1 MKTEL
6 ITNVSH
12 DLKTPLTSIITYV
25 DLLKREE
32 LNNEKAENYVA
43 ILDEKTNRLKQL
55 IEDLVEA
62 SKASSGNLAVTKNK
76 INLRELI
83 EQALENLRKEL
94 KSRILNS
101 K

>member
-1 MKTEL
+1 MRKPKTMSL
-6 ITNVSH
+6 F
-12 DLKTPLTSIITYV
+12 
-25 DLLKREE
+25 
-32 LNNEKAENYVA
+32 
-43 ILDEKTNRLKQL
+43 LDEKTNRLKQL

-83 EQALENLRKEL
+83 EQALGEFEERIENQ
-94 KSRILNS
+94 ILNS